1 MTGPPPVRAALTLGE
16 SHAAG
21 LQCALQRLRHLRE
34 LPEGLDTFLGENG
47 ARLSGGQRQ
56 RVAIARALAN
66 RPALV
71 LADEPTGNL
80 DTQNT
85 ADIMRL
91 LQEINT
97 QLFTLTPAASEA
109 VRNILTERNL
119 EGYALRV
126 YVAGGGCCGVNFGMA
141 LDNNFRDVD
150 TTFEANGVKVVV
162 DEVSIDYLRDATVDF
177 VNDPT
182 RGAGFAVNS
191 PNAKGHS
198 HGEGG
203 CACSS
208 GGGEGSCGCG
218 GGGACGCNN

>member
-1 MTGPPPVRAALTLGE
+1 M
-16 SHAAG
+16 
-21 LQCALQRLRHLRE
+21 
-34 LPEGLDTFLGENG
+34 
-47 ARLSGGQRQ
+47 
-56 RVAIARALAN
+56 
-66 RPALV
+66 
-71 LADEPTGNL
+71 
-80 DTQNT
+80 
-85 ADIMRL
+85 

-109 VRNILTERNL
+109 VKNILNERKL

-150 TTFEANGVKVVV
+150 TTFESDGVKVVV

-177 VNDPT
+177 VNDPM

-191 PNAKGHS
+191 PNTQGHS

-203 CACSS
+203 CACGA
-208 GGGEGSCGCG
+208 GGGEDSCGCGGGSCGCG
-218 GGGACGCNN
+218 GH